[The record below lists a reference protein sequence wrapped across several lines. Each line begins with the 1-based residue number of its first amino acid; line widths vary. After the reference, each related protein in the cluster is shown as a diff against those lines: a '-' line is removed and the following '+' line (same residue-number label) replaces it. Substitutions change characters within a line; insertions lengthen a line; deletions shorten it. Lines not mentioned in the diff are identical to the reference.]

1 MEKEK
6 KFFIRIRDHVEQVT
20 EELYREYYKMQRRE
34 HYLEE
39 QDLVHGKVLYSQI
52 DNVYGNSL
60 GEELLVDRYAEDICE
75 VMVRNIL
82 IENLKECL
90 KLLSNDEL
98 NLISQLFY
106 KEKSQRQL
114 SVESGIPLMT
124 ISDRK
129 KRILNKLKKYMKI

>member
-6 KFFIRIRDHVEQVT
+6 KFLIRIGDHVEQIT

-34 HYLEE
+34 RYLEE

-52 DNVYGNSL
+52 DNVYGDSL

-129 KRILNKLKKYMKI
+129 KRILKKLKKHMKI

>member
-20 EELYREYYKMQRRE
+20 EELYREYYKMQWRE

-129 KRILNKLKKYMKI
+129 KRILKKLKKYMKI